1 MNKELFYISLFN
13 NKHIG
18 DDAAVVDGR
27 VYSADA
33 FCENIHFKREWMS
46 LERIAAKAVAVNVSD
61 AVAMHATPR
70 YALVSIAIP
79 KAFTPA
85 QMEELAKGFGSACEE
100 YGCEIIGGDTVAS
113 DRLDISI
120 ALVSATKRPI
130 YRKPLRERYLL
141 AYTGD
146 LGSVAKDLRRLLR
159 GGRISP
165 RSKFVSPKL
174 REGFMRR
181 AARHIK
187 AAMDISD
194 GLFDDLAKMT
204 RLNRKGVRFLS
215 PIPKAKGCSGE
226 EYELLFA
233 FDPRHKRSILARARA
248 ARTPVT
254 IFGQVERGRFRNICK
269 PNHF

>member
-1 MNKELFYISLFN
+1 VDKESFYISLFN
-13 NKHIG
+13 NKFIG
-18 DDAAVVDGR
+18 DDAAVADGR

-46 LERIAAKAVAVNVSD
+46 LKRIAAKAVAVNASD
-61 AVAMHATPR
+61 AVAMNATPK
-70 YALVSIAIP
+70 YALVTIAIP

-85 QMEELAKGFGSACEE
+85 QMEELAKGLKEACEE
-100 YGCEIIGGDTVAS
+100 YGCQIIGGDTVAS

-120 ALVSATKRPI
+120 ALVSTTKRPI
-130 YRKPLRERYLL
+130 YRKPVREGYLL

-146 LGSVAKDLRRLLR
+146 LGSVAKDLGRLLR
-159 GGRISP
+159 GGRVSP
-165 RSKFVSPKL
+165 RSKFISPKL
-174 REGFMRR
+174 RTDFMRR
-181 AARHIK
+181 AARQIR

-194 GLFDDLAKMT
+194 GLFEDLAKMM
-204 RLNRKGVRFLS
+204 RLNRKGVRFLA

>member
-18 DDAAVVDGR
+18 DDGAVVDGR

-33 FCENIHFKREWMS
+33 FCENIHFKKEWMS
-46 LERIAAKAVAVNVSD
+46 LRQIALKAMLVNISD
-61 AVAMHATPR
+61 AIAMNATPR
-70 YALVSIAIP
+70 YALVTIAIP

-85 QMEELAKGFGSACEE
+85 QMEELAKGLKEACQK
-100 YGCEIIGGDTVAS
+100 YGCQIIGGDTVAS
-113 DRLDISI
+113 DRLDIS
-120 ALVSATKRPI
+120 VSLISDTRRPI
-130 YRKPLRERYLL
+130 YRKPVRRGYLL

-159 GGRISP
+159 GGGVRP
-165 RSKFVSPKL
+165 RSKFIRPRL
-174 REGFMRR
+174 RVDFMRR
-181 AARHIK
+181 ASRHIK

-194 GLFDDLAKMT
+194 GLFDDLAKMM
-204 RLNRKGVRFLS
+204 RLNRKGVRFLT
-215 PIPKAKGCSGE
+215 PISKAKGCSGE

-233 FDPRHKRSILARARA
+233 FDPRDKGAILARARA
-248 ARTPVT
+248 TRTPVT
-254 IFGQVERGRFRNICK
+254 IFGQVVRGRVRNMCR